1 MVSTLIKYKGIYN
14 DIKQG
19 LYDTLVDNF
28 NNSEVRMDV
37 YKAPFQNIHG
47 FPAITIETI
56 ARTKETKGLG
66 VSVYNIDYYVWV
78 YTDVMDSLEA
88 EEQCLEYTRMT
99 EEFLLNNKNLGGKC
113 SNLSLDNDEIQ
124 FGVIEQGENNFLQG
138 ARIPVR
144 VTTGLISDRTPCG
157 GSSGG
162 DCSCG

>member
-1 MVSTLIKYKGIYN
+1 MSIHIRYNGIYN

-19 LYDTLVDNF
+19 IYDTLVDSF
-28 NNSEVRMDV
+28 NNSDVRMDV
-37 YKAPFQNIHG
+37 YKAPFQNINI
-47 FPAITIETI
+47 FPAITIETV
-56 ARTKETKGLG
+56 ARTKQAKGMG
-66 VSVYNIDYYVWV
+66 VSVYNVDYYVWV
-78 YTDVMDSLEA
+78 YTNVMDSLEA
-88 EEQCLEYTRMT
+88 EEQCLEYTRMA

-124 FGVIEQGENNFLQG
+124 FGVIEKGENNFIQG

-162 DCSCG
+162 DCSCD

>member
-1 MVSTLIKYKGIYN
+1 MVSTLTKYKGIYN

-19 LYDTLVDNF
+19 LYDTLVDSF

-47 FPAITIETI
+47 FPAITIETV
-56 ARTKETKGLG
+56 ASKKNPRGMG
-66 VSVYNIDYYVWV
+66 VSAYDVDYLVWV

-88 EEQCLEYTRMT
+88 EEQCLEYTWMT
-99 EEFLLNNKNLGGKC
+99 QRILLNNKNLGGVC
-113 SNLSLDNDEIQ
+113 SNLTLDEDEIQ

-144 VTTGLISDRTPCG
+144 VTSGLISDRTTCG
-157 GSSGG
+157 DSSGG